1 MAQETSLSGIQV
13 KRIFEQPEGTL
24 SLYSDFCQVIGTG
37 HEVVLQFCE
46 TIPGPPAGPGG
57 KMDHVRS
64 RLKATVIVST
74 AHAKNIGNLLIKQ
87 TQKSEQPVIEN
98 QGTTT

>member
-1 MAQETSLSGIQV
+1 MAEETSLGGIQV

-24 SLYSDFCQVIGTG
+24 SLYSDYCQVVGTG
-37 HEVVLQFCE
+37 HEVVLQFYE
-46 TIPGPPAGPGG
+46 TIPGPPGPGG
-57 KMDHVRS
+57 KMEHVRS

-87 TQKSEQPVIEN
+87 TQKSEQPSIEN
-98 QGTTT
+98 KGTKT